1 MSDAITF
8 RPMTEADL
16 DALLKI
22 EYAAFSHPWTR
33 GIFLDGLKSYE
44 IWLMFEGN
52 QQVGHGVVQV
62 IIDEAHLLNITV
74 KPESQGRGL
83 GLRLLEHL
91 MSRAYQLNAR
101 ECFLE
106 LRDSNRA
113 AYRLYERFGFNEI
126 GRRRDYYP
134 VAGGR
139 EDALVMAC
147 TLFE

>member
-1 MSDAITF
+1 MSDAVTF
-8 RPMTEADL
+8 RRMTEADL
-16 DALLKI
+16 DAVLKI

-52 QQVGHGVVQV
+52 QQVGHGVINV

-83 GLRLLEHL
+83 GLLLLDKL
-91 MSRAYQLNAR
+91 MKRAYELNGR

-106 LRDSNRA
+106 LRASNQS
-113 AYRLYERFGFNEI
+113 AYRLYERYGFNEV

-134 VAGGR
+134 AIGGR

-147 TLFE
+147 TLTD